1 MPGRL
6 GVKPCPCAEGT
17 GFPWGEVRTASPHSG
32 YIVEVKDGHAK
43 VEGQRGPGVTGTE
56 DTDGCRA
63 SVACSGISGTHPL

>member
-43 VEGQRGPGVTGTE
+43 VEGQRGPRVHWHGGYGRLPCIGGV
-56 DTDGCRA
+56 
-63 SVACSGISGTHPL
+63 

>member
-6 GVKPCPCAEGT
+6 GVKPCPCSEGM

-43 VEGQRGPGVTGTE
+43 VEGQRGPRV
-56 DTDGCRA
+56 
-63 SVACSGISGTHPL
+63 H